1 MPIFVGGLLIG
12 DSDGYEL
19 INKPSTLEIKHVSIG
34 TLLGN
39 TEAGSFTMDFEGKA
53 NY

>member
-1 MPIFVGGLLIG
+1 MK
-12 DSDGYEL
+12 
-19 INKPSTLEIKHVSIG
+19 KPLALETKHVSIG

-39 TEAGSFTMDFEGKA
+39 MEGGSFSGDFEGKE